1 MGNGMGNTILF
12 QISKTTKMRFAPIQN
27 FQDWLTQQWVILR
40 GRKIKPEDSLWLMG
54 PFGSLDAMSEDFI
67 HQFAEKENLVVEKG
81 SKVKGIIPSML
92 KLNLSENEF
101 SNLSKN
107 VIDFY
112 ENTSNHNLNFSIKW
126 NPYFKFFGI
135 LINKLFSNRI
145 NQLNIPTK
153 NIDGSESLKSE
164 IINLTDPKTNEIKY
178 TFWYRSIESTGQVI
192 YSGVYG
198 ISNLPS
204 GKTCVKAVFP
214 LPNGNATV
222 LMIPS
227 VGKSGELILDSS
239 GKKFG
244 DAGFYFLL
252 KDSKGEYWSQF
263 IRSFRDCLI
272 IGSENDIILA
282 EQTLTLWH
290 FKVLTFIYKIELKK

>member
-1 MGNGMGNTILF
+1 
-12 QISKTTKMRFAPIQN
+12 MRFAYPMQK
-27 FQDWLTQQWVILR
+27 FQDWMTQQWVILR
-40 GRKIKPEDSLWLMG
+40 GRKIKPEDFPWLMG
-54 PFGSLDAMSEDFI
+54 PFGNLDAIGEDFI
-67 HQFAEKENLVVEKG
+67 HKFAEKENLIIQKD
-81 SKVKGIIPSML
+81 SKAKGIIPAMQ
-92 KLNLSENEF
+92 KLNLSEAEF
-101 SNLSKN
+101 SNLSKS
-107 VIDFY
+107 VIEFY
-112 ENTSNHNLNFSIKW
+112 EKTDNYNLQFSVHW
-126 NPYFKFFGI
+126 NPFFKLFGI

-153 NIDGSESLKSE
+153 NIDDSEFLKSE
-164 IINLTDPKTNEIKY
+164 IINLIDVNTNEIKY
-178 TFWYRSIESTGQVI
+178 TFWFRSIKSSGQVI

-222 LMIPS
+222 LMNPS
-227 VGKSGELILDSS
+227 IGENGELILDSS

-252 KDSKGEYWSQF
+252 KDSKGDYWSQF
-263 IRSFRDCLI
+263 ISSFRDRLI
-272 IGSENDIILA
+272 IGSQNDIISA

-290 FKVLTFIYKIELKK
+290 LKVLTFKYTIELKK

>member
-1 MGNGMGNTILF
+1 
-12 QISKTTKMRFAPIQN
+12 MRFAYPMQK
-27 FQDWLTQQWVILR
+27 FQDWVTQQWVIFR
-40 GRKIKPEDSLWLMG
+40 GRKILPEDVPWLMG
-54 PFGSLDAMSEDFI
+54 PFGNLDAIGESFI
-67 HQFAEKENLVVEKG
+67 YQFAEKENLIIEKN
-81 SKVKGIIPSML
+81 SKTKGIIPSMA
-92 KLNLSENEF
+92 KLNLSETDF

-112 ENTSNHNLNFSIKW
+112 ENTSNYHLHFSVQW
-126 NPYFKFFGI
+126 NPFFKIFGV
-135 LINKLFSNRI
+135 LITKLFSTRI

-153 NIDGSESLKSE
+153 NIPDSESLKSE
-164 IINLTDPKTNEIKY
+164 IINLIDPKTNEIKY
-178 TFWYRSIESTGQVI
+178 TFWFRAIESSGQII

-198 ISNLPS
+198 LSDLPS

-222 LMIPS
+222 FMIPS
-227 VGKSGELILDSS
+227 VGKNGELILDSS
-239 GKKFG
+239 GKNFG

-263 IRSFRDCLI
+263 ISSFRDRLI
-272 IGSENDIILA
+272 IGSKNNYISA

-290 FKVLTFIYKIELKK
+290 IKVLTFIYKIH

>member
-1 MGNGMGNTILF
+1 
-12 QISKTTKMRFAPIQN
+12 MRFAYPMQK
-27 FQDWLTQQWVILR
+27 FQDWVTQQWVILR
-40 GRKIKPEDSLWLMG
+40 GRKIKTEYLPWLMG
-54 PFGSLDAMSEDFI
+54 PFGNLDAIGKDFI
-67 HQFAEKENLVVEKG
+67 HQFAKKENLIIQIN
-81 SKVKGIIPSML
+81 SNTKGIIPSML
-92 KLNLSENEF
+92 KLNLSETEF

-107 VIDFY
+107 VIAFY
-112 ENTSNHNLNFSIKW
+112 EKTENYNLDFSVKW
-126 NPYFKFFGI
+126 HPFFKFFGI

-145 NQLNIPTK
+145 NQLNIPIK
-153 NIDGSESLKSE
+153 NIADSETLKSE
-164 IINLTDPKTNEIKY
+164 IINLIDPKSNEIKY
-178 TFWYRSIESTGQVI
+178 TFWFRSIESSGQVI

-222 LMIPS
+222 FMIPT
-227 VGKSGELILDSS
+227 VGENGELILDSS

-252 KDSKGEYWSQF
+252 KDSRGEYWSKF
-263 IRSFRDCLI
+263 IRSFRDRLI
-272 IGSENDIILA
+272 IDSENDLISA

-290 FKVLTFIYKIELKK
+290 IKVLTFYYKIKLKK

>member
-1 MGNGMGNTILF
+1 M
-12 QISKTTKMRFAPIQN
+12 QK
-27 FQDWLTQQWVILR
+27 FQDWVTQQWVILR
-40 GRKIKPEDSLWLMG
+40 GRKIKPEDFPWLMG
-54 PFGSLDAMSEDFI
+54 PFGNLDAIGEDFI
-67 HQFAEKENLVVEKG
+67 HQFAERENLIIQKD
-81 SKVKGIIPSML
+81 SNAKGIIPSML
-92 KLNLSENEF
+92 KLNLSEAEF

-107 VIDFY
+107 VIEFY
-112 ENTSNHNLNFSIKW
+112 ENTANHNLDFSVKW
-126 NPYFKFFGI
+126 NPFFKFFGI

-153 NIDGSESLKSE
+153 NIADSETLKSE
-164 IINLTDPKTNEIKY
+164 IINLIDQESKKIKY
-178 TFWYRSIESTGQVI
+178 TFWFRSIESTGQVI

-227 VGKSGELILDSS
+227 VGENGELILDSS

-252 KDSKGEYWSQF
+252 KDSKDEYWSQF
-263 IRSFRDCLI
+263 ISSFRDRLI
-272 IGSENDIILA
+272 IGSENDLISA

-290 FKVLTFIYKIELKK
+290 IKVLTFNYKIKLKK

>member
-1 MGNGMGNTILF
+1 
-12 QISKTTKMRFAPIQN
+12 MRFAYPMQK
-27 FQDWLTQQWVILR
+27 FQDWVTQQWVILR
-40 GRKIKPEDSLWLMG
+40 GRKIKPEDFPWLMG
-54 PFGSLDAMSEDFI
+54 PFGNLDAIGEDFI
-67 HQFAEKENLVVEKG
+67 HKFAEKENLIIQKD
-81 SKVKGIIPSML
+81 SKSNGIIPSMQ
-92 KLNLSENEF
+92 KLNLSETDF

-107 VIDFY
+107 VIGFY
-112 ENTSNHNLNFSIKW
+112 ENTGNHNLNFSVKW
-126 NPYFKFFGI
+126 NPFFKFFGI

-153 NIDGSESLKSE
+153 NIDDSESLKSE
-164 IINLTDPKTNEIKY
+164 IINLIDSKTDEIKY
-178 TFWYRSIESTGQVI
+178 TFWFRSIESSGQVI

-198 ISNLPS
+198 ICNLPS

-227 VGKSGELILDSS
+227 VGGNGELILDSS

-252 KDSKGEYWSQF
+252 KDSKGDYWSQF
-263 IRSFRDCLI
+263 ISSFRDRLI
-272 IGSENDIILA
+272 IDSKNDIISA
-282 EQTLTLWH
+282 EQTLTLWYL
-290 FKVLTFIYKIELKK
+290 KVLTFKYIIELKK

>member
-1 MGNGMGNTILF
+1 
-12 QISKTTKMRFAPIQN
+12 MRFAYPMQK
-27 FQDWLTQQWVILR
+27 FQDWVTQQWVILR
-40 GRKIKPEDSLWLMG
+40 GKKIKPEDFPWLMG
-54 PFGSLDAMSEDFI
+54 PFGNLDAIGKDFI
-67 HQFAEKENLVVEKG
+67 YQFAKKENLIVEKD
-81 SKVKGIIPSML
+81 SKAKGIIPSMQ
-92 KLNLSENEF
+92 KLNLSETEY
-101 SNLSKN
+101 SNLSKK
-107 VIDFY
+107 VIRFY
-112 ENTSNHNLNFSIKW
+112 ENTANHNLDFSVHW
-126 NPYFKFFGI
+126 NPLFKFFGI
-135 LINKLFSNRI
+135 LINKLFSKRI

-153 NIDGSESLKSE
+153 NISDPESLKSE
-164 IINLTDPKTNEIKY
+164 IINLVDPASNEIKY
-178 TFWYRSIESTGQVI
+178 TFWFRFIESSGQVI

-227 VGKSGELILDSS
+227 VGKNGELILDSS
-239 GKKFG
+239 GKEFG

-263 IRSFRDCLI
+263 INSFRDRLVV
-272 IGSENDIILA
+272 GAENDFISA

-290 FKVLTFIYKIELKK
+290 IKVLTFYYKIKLKK

>member
-1 MGNGMGNTILF
+1 M
-12 QISKTTKMRFAPIQN
+12 QK
-27 FQDWLTQQWVILR
+27 FQDWVTQQWVILR
-40 GRKIKPEDSLWLMG
+40 GRKIKPEDFPWLMG
-54 PFGSLDAMSEDFI
+54 PFGNLDAIGEDFI
-67 HQFAEKENLVVEKG
+67 HQFAERENLIIQKD
-81 SKVKGIIPSML
+81 SNAKGIIPSML
-92 KLNLSENEF
+92 KLNLSEAEF

-107 VIDFY
+107 VIEFY
-112 ENTSNHNLNFSIKW
+112 ENTANHNLDFSVKW
-126 NPYFKFFGI
+126 NPFFKFFGI
-135 LINKLFSNRI
+135 VINKLFSNRI
-145 NQLNIPTK
+145 NQLNVPTK
-153 NIDGSESLKSE
+153 NIADSETLKSE
-164 IINLTDPKTNEIKY
+164 IINLIDQESKEIKY
-178 TFWYRSIESTGQVI
+178 TFWFRSVESTGQVI

-227 VGKSGELILDSS
+227 VGENGELILDSS

-252 KDSKGEYWSQF
+252 KDSKDEYWSQF
-263 IRSFRDCLI
+263 ISSFRDRLI
-272 IGSENDIILA
+272 IGSENDLISA

-290 FKVLTFIYKIELKK
+290 FKVLTFNYKIKLKK

>member
-1 MGNGMGNTILF
+1 
-12 QISKTTKMRFAPIQN
+12 MRFAYPMQK
-27 FQDWLTQQWVILR
+27 FQDWMTQQWVILR
-40 GRKIKPEDSLWLMG
+40 GRKIKPEDFPWLMG
-54 PFGSLDAMSEDFI
+54 PFGNLDAIGEDFI
-67 HQFAEKENLVVEKG
+67 HKFAEKENLIIQKD
-81 SKVKGIIPSML
+81 SKAKGIIPSMQ
-92 KLNLSENEF
+92 KLNLSEAEF
-101 SNLSKN
+101 SNLSKS
-107 VIDFY
+107 VTGFY
-112 ENTSNHNLNFSIKW
+112 EKTDNHNLQFSVQW
-126 NPYFKFFGI
+126 NPFFKFFGI

-153 NIDGSESLKSE
+153 NIDDSESLKSE
-164 IINLTDPKTNEIKY
+164 IINLVDTKTNEIKY
-178 TFWYRSIESTGQVI
+178 TFWFRSIKSSGQVI

-198 ISNLPS
+198 ISTLPS

-227 VGKSGELILDSS
+227 VGENGELILDSS

-263 IRSFRDCLI
+263 ISSFRDRLI
-272 IGSENDIILA
+272 IGSQNNIISA

-290 FKVLTFIYKIELKK
+290 LKVLTFKYTIELKK

>member
-1 MGNGMGNTILF
+1 
-12 QISKTTKMRFAPIQN
+12 MRLAYPIQK
-27 FQDWLTQQWVILR
+27 FQDWFTQQWVILR
-40 GRKIKPEDSLWLMG
+40 GRKIKPENFLWLIG
-54 PFGSLDAMSEDFI
+54 PFGNLNPMSEDFI
-67 HQFAEKENLVVEKG
+67 HQLAEKENLIVEKG
-81 SKVKGIIPSML
+81 SEARGIIPSML

-101 SNLSKN
+101 TNLSRN

-112 ENTSNHNLNFSIKW
+112 ENTSNYNLNFSIEW

-135 LINKLFSNRI
+135 LVNKLFSNRI

-153 NIDGSESLKSE
+153 NVDGSESLKSE
-164 IINLTDPKTNEIKY
+164 IINLIDSNTNEIKY
-178 TFWYRSIESTGQVI
+178 TFWFRYIESTGQVI

-227 VGKSGELILDSS
+227 VGKDRELILDSS
-239 GKKFG
+239 GEKFG

-263 IRSFRDCLI
+263 IRSFRDRLI
-272 IGSENDIILA
+272 IGSENDMISA
-282 EQTLTLWH
+282 KQTLTLWN